1 MAFNGR
7 RSAKARN
14 GDRATHRSLKA
25 AAGVAATLTPEA
37 LITRYNAN
45 CVVTLDI
52 LHVTFDA
59 SSRMQRLQL
68 EHGEQALSLTVN
80 AMSALS
86 ATDPADVFTVQ
97 VGLAQDALNQSVAYW
112 ERMVALSTDARG
124 QLLDLLDRQCRV
136 NGIPSPLPFGNPIAA
151 T

>member
-1 MAFNGR
+1 MASNGK

-14 GDRATHRSLKA
+14 GERATHHPLEA
-25 AAGVAATLTPEA
+25 VAGVAATLTPEA
-37 LITRYNAN
+37 LFTRYNAN

-52 LHVTFDA
+52 LHVTLDA
-59 SSRMQRLQL
+59 TSRLQRLQL
-68 EHGEQALSLTVN
+68 ERGEQALSLTEK

-97 VGLAQDALNQSVAYW
+97 VCLSQDAVNQSVAYW

-124 QLLDLLDRQCRV
+124 QLLDLLDQQCRV
-136 NGIPSPLPFGNPIAA
+136 NGIPSPLAFGNSLA
-151 T
+151 TT